1 MNAVDYLMKPIAFER
16 LFQAVEKVKA
26 KMGGKQEENAEADH
40 IMLKADKKMYRTLF
54 NDILFCEALGD
65 YVKVHLK
72 DKVLIVT
79 TTMKK
84 LMAELPD
91 HSFIRTHK
99 SYIINKSKFEYIE
112 GNQIKIGDAM
122 VLIGQSYREQVLKA
136 LS

>member
-1 MNAVDYLMKPIAFER
+1 
-16 LFQAVEKVKA
+16 
-26 KMGGKQEENAEADH
+26 
-40 IMLKADKKMYRTLF
+40 MYRTLF
-54 NDILFCEALGD
+54 HDILFCEALGD
-65 YVKVHLK
+65 YVSTLK

-122 VLIGQSYREQVLKA
+122 V
-136 LS
+136 